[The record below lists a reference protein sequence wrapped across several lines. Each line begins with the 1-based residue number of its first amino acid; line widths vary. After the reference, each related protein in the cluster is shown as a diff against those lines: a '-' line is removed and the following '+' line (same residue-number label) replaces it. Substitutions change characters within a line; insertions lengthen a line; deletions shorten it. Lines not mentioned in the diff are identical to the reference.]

1 MHSPEAP
8 YIHTSTI
15 TRLARKVPEALFTPA
30 NTKARLARQVL
41 SLRYKHPLEYAAK
54 AATPE
59 EKKRR
64 CFCVEKPRQDL
75 PHSKPKKGICFCGL
89 SSISLR
95 QYASSGA

>member
-59 EKKRR
+59 EKKKT
-64 CFCVEKPRQDL
+64 VL
-75 PHSKPKKGICFCGL
+75 LCGKAP
-89 SSISLR
+89 SRFTSLET
-95 QYASSGA
+95 